1 MPSNEEQSA
10 SGIITDYIAELGDW
24 RGSRLAQLR
33 KVILKADPELT
44 EEWKWGTPVWSRQ
57 GNVLA
62 VGAFKGYLKIN
73 FFKGASLED
82 PDGLFNAGL
91 DAKTMRSIDI
101 RENDRLDEQ
110 ALMRLVR
117 SAVAYNTAGKKK

>member
-1 MPSNEEQSA
+1 MPSNEDKSA
-10 SGIITDYIAELGDW
+10 SGIITDYIAGLGDW
-24 RGSRLAQLR
+24 RGARLAQLR

-44 EEWKWGTPVWSRQ
+44 EEWKWGTPVWSRK

-101 RENDRLDEQ
+101 RENDRIDEQ

-117 SAVAYNTAGKKK
+117 SAVAYNTAGRKK